1 MNYLKLKTS
10 IDYDYS
16 LQESSKFTLEA
27 LCVSIKR
34 AQDIINYEY
43 MRNYEI
49 SKSIKRVKA
58 KCLIYFD
65 TIFF

>member
-16 LQESSKFTLEA
+16 LHESSKFTLEA
-27 LCVSIKR
+27 LCLSIKKVK
-34 AQDIINYEY
+34 DIVNYEY

-49 SKSIKRVKA
+49 SKSIKRVKV

-65 TIFF
+65 SIFF